1 MTQEATMFVQV
12 ITGKTPNPQGLLRQ
26 AHRWQDE
33 LRPGATGF
41 LGSSSGVTDD
51 GRFVLLARFES
62 EDAAR
67 RNSAR
72 DQQGEWWTDT
82 EKYVE
87 AVTFQDSVDV
97 MTLLGGGSNAAG
109 FLQVMRGRV
118 TDSEKITA
126 VASRIPEFEAAL
138 REHRPDVIG
147 EVIVTHA
154 DASFTEVVYFASEA
168 TARQGESTEAP
179 PEVQALYMELMSAI
193 AIDEYLD
200 LKDPW
205 LS

>member
-1 MTQEATMFVQV
+1 M
-12 ITGKTPNPQGLLRQ
+12 ITGKTPDRAGLLRQ

-33 LRPGATGF
+33 LRPGAAGF
-41 LGSSSGVTDD
+41 LGSTSGVTDD

-82 EKYVE
+82 EKYLEQV
-87 AVTFQDSVDV
+87 AFQDSVDV
-97 MTLLGGGSNAAG
+97 ITLLGGGSNAAG
-109 FLQVMRGRV
+109 FIQVMRGRV
-118 TDSEKITA
+118 TDSDKIAA
-126 VASRIPEFEAAL
+126 VASRTAEFEAAL

-168 TARQGESTEAP
+168 AARQGESGEAP
-179 PEVQALYMELMSAI
+179 AEVQALYTEVMSAI
-193 AIDEYLD
+193 TIDEYLD

>member
-1 MTQEATMFVQV
+1 MTQEATMFIQV
-12 ITGKTPNPQGLLRQ
+12 ITGKTSDREGLLRQ

-33 LRPGATGF
+33 LRPRAAGF

-72 DQQGEWWTDT
+72 DEQGEWWTDT
-82 EKYVE
+82 EKYLE
-87 AVTFQDSVDV
+87 GVTFQDSVDV
-97 MTLLGGGSNAAG
+97 ITLLGGGSNAAG

-118 TDSEKITA
+118 TDSEKIA
-126 VASRIPEFEAAL
+126 GVASRIPEVEAAL

-168 TARQGESTEAP
+168 AARQGESTEAP